1 MASDARRLLTAALCA
16 TILVAACGA
25 TVATP
30 SPTGTPTP
38 APTASPSPTP
48 APTASPSPTPAPTP
62 SPTPLADPADGLAI
76 ASPYTLAVLD
86 PTIASSLTRQIAAGS
101 NGINVAVGVRTVY
114 HGADAIAYVVVL
126 AFPPGLLIAPVYQ
139 AALAKTAAGAKI
151 KLVTSNVSG
160 TAVSS
165 GSSSTL
171 GYAIFKAGDDIL
183 YVVGSPKNALPIAKA
198 VIAANH

>member
-16 TILVAACGA
+16 TLLVAACGA
-25 TVATP
+25 TIATP
-30 SPTGTPTP
+30 SPTATPTP

-48 APTASPSPTPAPTP
+48 APTPSPTPAPTP

-76 ASPYTLAVLD
+76 ARPYTLAVPD
-86 PTIASSLTRQIAAGS
+86 PTIASALTRQIAAGS
-101 NGINVAVGVRTVY
+101 NGINVAVGVRSVY
-114 HGADAIAYVVVL
+114 HGAEAIAYVVVF
-126 AFPPGLLIAPVYQ
+126 AFPPGLLITPVYQ
-139 AALAKTAAGAKI
+139 AALAKTEAGAKI
-151 KLVTSNVSG
+151 KLATSNVSG

-165 GSSSTL
+165 GSSSGL

-183 YVVGSPKNALPIAKA
+183 YVVGSPTNALPIAKA